1 MGQLKAGEKVPDF
14 SLPSQDGKEVRL
26 SDLLRDKN
34 VVLYFYP
41 KDRSQGCTRQACAFR
56 DAYEVFKDL
65 GAEVVGISG
74 DGVDSHQDFSTKF
87 ELPFVLLSD
96 KGGKVRKLFGVG
108 TTLGI
113 LPGRVTFII
122 DREGTIR
129 HVFSSQAR
137 FTKHIEV
144 ALEILKGIVNEK
156 SDAS

>member
-1 MGQLKAGEKVPDF
+1 MGQLKAGEKAPDF
-14 SLPSQDGKEVRL
+14 SLPSQDGNEVRL
-26 SDLLRDKN
+26 SELLGEKN

-74 DGVDSHQDFSTKF
+74 DDVDSHQEFSSQF

-108 TTLGI
+108 TTLGV

-122 DREGTIR
+122 DREGIIR

-137 FTKHIEV
+137 PTKHIEV
-144 ALEILKGIVNEK
+144 ALEILKEIVNETDE
-156 SDAS
+156 S

>member
-1 MGQLKAGEKVPDF
+1 VVELSSLKIGDKAPDF
-14 SLPSQDGKEVRL
+14 SLPSQEGREVRL
-26 SDLLRDKN
+26 SELLGDRN
-34 VVLYFYP
+34 IVLYFYP

-74 DGVDSHQDFSTKF
+74 DGIESHQDFSAEF

-96 KGGKVRKLFGVG
+96 RGNQVRKLYGVG
-108 TTLGI
+108 ATLGI

-122 DREGTIR
+122 DKSGTIR

-137 FTKHIEV
+137 PTKHIDV
-144 ALEILKGIVNEK
+144 ALEVLRSISEEN
-156 SDAS
+156 